1 MSIYL
6 MDELLLKKS
15 KDFSESKIS
24 STVTDIG
31 KYNVEDKTHE
41 LTGTNWVNILK
52 NNPEQGTS

>member
-41 LTGTNWVNILK
+41 LTGTN
-52 NNPEQGTS
+52 